1 VPAPLNLFACRAT
14 ALDQALAS
22 ILTGCEG
29 ANRQTQRARQARR
42 LAKLLGKIEKL
53 TGKASDTG
61 SRRKCVH
68 RISSARR
75 VSMKLKHL
83 LERNTASG
91 VICDGMASL
100 VQTRL
105 SGLGE
110 AIIAVSACEGK
121 K

>member
-1 VPAPLNLFACRAT
+1 MQRLSRIAGVTFAIALIAATIPAVAAREPVDPSTLNPPPADWWTVTCERQG
-14 ALDQALAS
+14 DG
-22 ILTGCEG
+22 IVCELTFTEDP
-29 ANRQTQRARQARR
+29 
-42 LAKLLGKIEKL
+42 IVDEP
-53 TGKASDTG
+53 
-61 SRRKCVH
+61 
-68 RISSARR
+68 
-75 VSMKLKHL
+75 
-83 LERNTASG
+83 SG

>member
-1 VPAPLNLFACRAT
+1 VPAPLPLFSCRAT
-14 ALDQALAS
+14 ALDQALGS

-29 ANRQTQRARQARR
+29 ASRQIERARQARR
-42 LAKLLGKIEKL
+42 LAKMLAKIERM
-53 TGKASDTG
+53 TGKASETG
-61 SRRKCVH
+61 SRRRCVH
-68 RISSARR
+68 RVASARR
-75 VSMKLKHL
+75 ISMKLQRL
-83 LERNTASG
+83 LERNAARG
-91 VICDGMASL
+91 IICDGIASL